1 MSERNLLNPIGRHA
15 IHVCVDMQRM
25 FVEPTEW
32 TMPWSAKV
40 LPHIMALVEC
50 RPDKTV
56 FTRFIPAQRPSEGQ
70 GMWKRYYEH
79 WASMT
84 VEKLGADM
92 LELVP
97 VLARFSP
104 PAALVDKHVYSPW
117 LETDLH
123 QRLQKQGVTT
133 LIISGGETDVCILAT
148 VLGAVDLGYRVVLA
162 KDALCSSSD
171 EAHDSAI
178 DLYHQRYSIQV
189 EPVDTKTILRH
200 WRPY

>member
-1 MSERNLLNPIGRHA
+1 MNERTLQNPIGTNAMHL
-15 IHVCVDMQRM
+15 CVDMQRM
-25 FVEPTEW
+25 FAEPTEW
-32 TMPWSAKV
+32 KMPWSAQV
-40 LPHIMALVEC
+40 LPHITALVAS
-50 RPDKTV
+50 RPDKTI
-56 FTRFIPAQRPSEGQ
+56 FTRFIPAQKPGEGQ

-84 VEKLGADM
+84 VEILGADI

-97 VLARFSP
+97 ALARFSP
-104 PAALVDKHVYSPW
+104 PATRVDKHVYSPW

-123 QRLQKQGVTT
+123 QRLQQQGVTT

-189 EPVDTKTILRH
+189 EPIETETILRH
-200 WRPY
+200 WRP

>member
-1 MSERNLLNPIGRHA
+1 MNERTLQNPIGTNAMHL
-15 IHVCVDMQRM
+15 CVDMQRM
-25 FVEPTEW
+25 FAEPTEW
-32 TMPWSAKV
+32 KMPWSAQV
-40 LPHIMALVEC
+40 LPHITALVAS
-50 RPDKTV
+50 RPDKTI
-56 FTRFIPAQRPSEGQ
+56 FTRFIPAQKPGEGQ

-84 VEKLGADM
+84 VEILGADM

-97 VLARFSP
+97 ALARFSP
-104 PAALVDKHVYSPW
+104 PATLVDKHVYSPW

-123 QRLQKQGVTT
+123 QRLQQQGVTT

-189 EPVDTKTILRH
+189 EPIETETILRH
-200 WRPY
+200 WRP

>member
-32 TMPWSAKV
+32 MMPWSAKV